1 MRVFIEPVDV
11 WLFRDGRPF
20 AGGED
25 HRAVSLFPPT
35 PYTMQGA
42 IRTKILFDRGVDL
55 QDYARGAQCEEQKTR
70 DVGREIGFP
79 NSDYGKLRLFG
90 PFVAKR
96 NKNGEVV
103 RYFPLPADVVKA
115 DDDYRVLSPL
125 QRDDSPYTMNAMLN
139 PLWLRTH
146 QPITEAHGW
155 LAEDEL
161 EKYLQGNQFSIT
173 KADDLFAR
181 EARLGIGIDNSTKRP
196 QEGLLYQVEFM
207 RLRQDVG
214 LWLEVEGVTLPKD
227 GLLQLGGEMK
237 AARYEE
243 VSNTPKLSPGGQVNG
258 KFKLYFAT
266 PAYLSGGWQP
276 RNGDWT
282 PFFGKSVKLIAAA
295 VPRAQ
300 MLGGAKVDVAS
311 QRGDF
316 HKPMRPFVPA
326 GSVYFFETDD
336 EVTVPPT
343 ITDDGGQIGF
353 GQVFI
358 GGWDY
363 V

>member
-1 MRVFIEPVDV
+1 MWLFIEPADV

-42 IRTKILFDRGVDL
+42 IRTKVLFERGVDL
-55 QDYARGAQCEEQKTR
+55 QDYARGARCNEQKTR
-70 DVGREIGFP
+70 DVGQEIGFP
-79 NSDYGKLRLFG
+79 NGGYGKLRLVG

-96 NKNGEVV
+96 DKKGKVV
-103 RYFPLPADVVKA
+103 RYFPLPADVVKVG
-115 DDDYRVLSPL
+115 DDCRVLSPL
-125 QRDDSPYTMNAMLN
+125 GDSPYTMNATLN
-139 PLWLRTH
+139 PLWLSTH

-161 EKYLQGNQFSIT
+161 KKYLQGKSFSIT
-173 KADDLFAR
+173 KSDDLFAR
-181 EARLGIGIDNSTKRP
+181 EARFGVGIDSSVKRP
-196 QEGLLYQVEFM
+196 QEGLLYQVEFI

-214 LWLEVEGVTLPKD
+214 LWLEVEGITLSRE

-237 AARYEE
+237 AARYEGIADA
-243 VSNTPKLSPGGQVNG
+243 PPLSPGGKAG
-258 KFKLYFAT
+258 GRFKLYFAT
-266 PAYLSGGWQP
+266 PAYFAGGWQP
-276 RNGDWT
+276 LNEDWT

-295 VPRAQ
+295 VPRAH

-326 GSVYFFETDD
+326 GSVYFFEADD
-336 EVTVPPT
+336 EVNVPAI

-358 GGWDY
+358 GEWDY